1 MLPIQKFD
9 PNSLFEKFTKGGPHK
24 FRGSEDNLEAGDR
37 LVRLKKI
44 FQLFHCTGRQRVQ
57 LAVYLFGGVAKNWW
71 TVEAPY
77 EHIED
82 GVAWETF
89 KKQFSKFIPDHVSAQ
104 KFRNFEQ
111 LVQGDVSVQEYK
123 LRFTHLSR

>member
-1 MLPIQKFD
+1 MLPIQEYD
-9 PNSLFEKFTKGGPHK
+9 PNSLFEKFTKSGPQK
-24 FRGSEDNLEAGDR
+24 FRGSEDNLEAGDW

-57 LAVYLFGGVAKNWW
+57 LAVYLFGGVAKNW

-89 KKQFSKFIPDHVSAQ
+89 KKQFSKFNPDHVSAQ
-104 KFRNFEQ
+104 KFRDLEQ
-111 LVQGDVSVQEYK
+111 LVQGDMSVQESK
-123 LRFTHLSR
+123 LRFTQLSR